1 MLEATE
7 REWNVKIE
15 NKSGTFFLEFTPVPY
30 EVSKQNVKTFYRNCY
45 KNRIRVD
52 ENNYKVDESISILN
66 GKGNNKKK

>member
-1 MLEATE
+1 MSKLKTSQE
-7 REWNVKIE
+7 R
-15 NKSGTFFLEFTPVPY
+15 FFLEFTPVPY